1 MGKFRNGMVSASELA
16 KSLHELWF
24 PDGEK
29 LGFAGR
35 VLRNVT
41 RAVASYEAVEKFA
54 KSFQPF
60 EKSGYFWIGDTMQ
73 KILVE
78 ELKDAVPAS
87 LDGERATYDLGEVS
101 IIMIHRDR
109 RTEILCSSRDDL
121 GKWLLKRR
129 WERNPHGL
137 CVKSSE
143 PWDDTTVPY
152 KPTNDPLVLS
162 PELDAEL
169 EIVMSSAR
177 AAARAGRTRRVL
189 LWGPPGTGKSRI
201 AYALAKAIRPEA
213 RVLVVYPSAD
223 FQEFLVDAL
232 QPDALIL
239 EDMDRNENENLM
251 SYLEQVQGNP
261 PLVVSTVN
269 SIKTLD
275 PAIVRSGRIDHV
287 IRVGLP
293 EAAQT
298 VELLRAYQAIY
309 GVTLPD
315 EAEVDTVGLPP
326 ASIKELVQSCSEQG
340 AGAYP
345 RELVRARFHADLS
358 SEENVESFLENK
370 KGDGPKPKHPARS

>member
-1 MGKFRNGMVSASELA
+1 MGKFRNGMSSASELA

-41 RAVASYEAVEKFA
+41 RMVASYEAVEKFTR
-54 KSFQPF
+54 SLQPF

-87 LDGERATYDLGEVS
+87 LDGERATYDLGEVR

-121 GKWLLKRR
+121 AKWLLKRR

-137 CVKSSE
+137 CVKSGE

-152 KPTNDPLVLS
+152 RPTSDPLVLS
-162 PELDAEL
+162 SDLSVEL
-169 EIVMSSAR
+169 EIVMSSSR

-201 AYALAKAIRPEA
+201 AYALANAIRPQA
-213 RVLVVYPSAD
+213 RVLVVYPSAC
-223 FQEFLVDAL
+223 FQEFLVDTL

-251 SYLEQVQGNP
+251 SYLEQVRGNP
-261 PLVVSTVN
+261 PLVISTVN
-269 SIKTLD
+269 SIKTID
-275 PAIVRSGRIDHV
+275 PAVVRSGRIDHV

-298 VELLRAYQAIY
+298 AELLRAYQAIY
-309 GVTLPD
+309 GVTLPP
-315 EAEVDTVGLPP
+315 EAAVDTVGLPP

-340 AGAYP
+340 VDAYP
-345 RELVRARFHADLS
+345 RELSRVKFHAELS
-358 SEENVESFLENK
+358 SEENVETFLENRK
-370 KGDGPKPKHPARS
+370 VDSPKLRRPVRL